1 MLNIIYHHV
10 QDIHILTNQTM
21 VRLNRASLYPLTGQI
36 ILLLFAATWKRVK
49 QKNWKREKWGGIELG
64 SLIQK
69 VAKRVPIQIMSHF
82 VSGYPPSPETLG
94 VLEPVGDFS
103 TSLLYIK

>member
-1 MLNIIYHHV
+1 MLNVIYHHV
-10 QDIHILTNQTM
+10 QDIHKLTNQTM
-21 VRLNRASLYPLTGQI
+21 VRLNCASLNPLTGQI
-36 ILLLFAATWKRVK
+36 ILLLFAAAWKHVK
-49 QKNWKREKWGGIELG
+49 QKNWKREKWGGIDLG
-64 SLIQK
+64 FLIER
-69 VAKRVPIQIMSHF
+69 VAKGVPIQIMSRF